1 MKKGD
6 TICVSWADVT
16 TKRNEYAIGL
26 IYEPIDKSEN
36 VWVLLRKH
44 SKKEAKFKKWL
55 CARVGIKI
63 NPTFV
68 PTRMVLIEKHLKNLK

>member
-1 MKKGD
+1 MEKGD

-16 TKRNEYAIGL
+16 TQRNEYAIGL

-44 SKKEAKFKKWL
+44 SNKEAKFKKWL
-55 CARVGIKI
+55 CVRAGIRI

-68 PTRMVLIEKHLKNLK
+68 PTRMVLIEKHLKYLK